1 MTAQE
6 FTRTGWACVTETLCG
21 PSVSLEGTTADDME
35 PVVFDTYAEAD
46 AERAQYIDLML
57 EALEHDSDAEPGE
70 LAELMELER
79 ESLEGEEW
87 VAFVGVDAAG
97 EVFELDA
104 ITHEELRPLH
114 RPDR

>member
-1 MTAQE
+1 MSTTKYA
-6 FTRTGWACVTETLCG
+6 RIGWACVTDTLCG
-21 PSVSLEGTTADDME
+21 PYVSLEGSTADDSV
-35 PVVFDTYAEAD
+35 PVIFDTREEAE
-46 AERAQYIDLML
+46 AERAQYIDMML
-57 EALEHDSDAEPGE
+57 EAREHDIDAEPGE
-70 LAELMELER
+70 LAELMELEQ
-79 ESLEGEEW
+79 ESLECEEW